1 MISMKILIFGATGTV
16 GRELVTQA
24 LEMGHTVTAFA
35 RDPSKLVISHASLKI
50 IEGDVMDSAAVDRA
64 VAGHDAVLIA
74 LGAGSK
80 GQVRS
85 MGTRNIIQA
94 MQKSGTRRL
103 VCLSTLGVGDSR
115 GNLNFLWKY
124 IMFGM
129 LLRGAFADHVSQEEY
144 VMRSG
149 LDWTIVRPAAY
160 TDGERTANYRHGFP
174 ATAKALKLKISRA
187 DVADFVLAQL
197 ADNSYVHMTPGVSY

>member
-1 MISMKILIFGATGTV
+1 MKVLIFGATGTV
-16 GRELVTQA
+16 GRLLVTQA

-35 RDPSKLVISHASLKI
+35 RDPSELAISHASLEI

-64 VAGHDAVLIA
+64 VPDHDAVLIA

-85 MGTRNIIQA
+85 TGTRNIIQA

-115 GNLNFLWKY
+115 DNLNFLWKY
-124 IMFGM
+124 VMFGM
-129 LLRGAFADHVSQEEY
+129 LLRAAFADHVSQEDH
-144 VMRSG
+144 VIRSG

-160 TDGERTANYRHGFP
+160 TDGELTGDYCHGFP
-174 ATAKALKLKISRA
+174 ATEKGLKLKISRA
-187 DVADFVLAQL
+187 DVADFVLTQL
-197 ADNSYVHMTPGVSY
+197 ADDSYIRMTPGVSY

>member
-1 MISMKILIFGATGTV
+1 MKVLIFGATGTI

-24 LEMGHTVTAFA
+24 LEMGHSVTGVA
-35 RDPSKLVISHASLKI
+35 RDPSKLAISHASLEM
-50 IEGDVMDSAAVDRA
+50 IEGDVMDLAPVDRA
-64 VAGHDAVLIA
+64 VAGHDAVLVA

-85 MGTRNIIQA
+85 TGTRNIIQA
-94 MQKSGTRRL
+94 MQKSGVRRL

-124 IMFGM
+124 VMFGM
-129 LLRGAFADHVSQEEY
+129 LLRAAFADHVSQEDH
-144 VMRSG
+144 VIRSG

-160 TDGERTANYRHGFP
+160 TDGERTGNYRHGFP
-174 ATAKALKLKISRA
+174 ATEKRLKLKISRA
-187 DVADFVLAQL
+187 DVSDFILTQL
-197 ADNSYVHMTPGVSY
+197 ADDSYIRMTPGVSY

>member
-1 MISMKILIFGATGTV
+1 MKVLIFGATGTV
-16 GRELVTQA
+16 GRELVAQG
-24 LEMGHTVTAFA
+24 LEMGHTVTAFT
-35 RDPSKLVISHASLKI
+35 RDPSKLAISHASLEI

-64 VAGHDAVLIA
+64 MASHDAVLIA

-85 MGTRNIIQA
+85 TGTRNIIQA

-115 GNLNFLWKY
+115 GNLNFLWEY
-124 IMFGM
+124 VMFGM
-129 LLRGAFADHVSQEEY
+129 LLRAAFADHVSQEDH
-144 VMRSG
+144 VIRSG

-160 TDGERTANYRHGFP
+160 TDGERTGDYRHGFP
-174 ATAKALKLKISRA
+174 ATEEGLKLKISRA
-187 DVADFVLAQL
+187 DVADFVLTQL
-197 ADNSYVHMTPGVSY
+197 ADDSYICMTPGVSY